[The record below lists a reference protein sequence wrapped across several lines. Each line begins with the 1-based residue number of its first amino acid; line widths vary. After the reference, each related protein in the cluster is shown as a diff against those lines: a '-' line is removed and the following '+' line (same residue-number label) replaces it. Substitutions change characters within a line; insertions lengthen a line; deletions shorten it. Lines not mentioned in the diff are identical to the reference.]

1 MDSKKQEGDCYES
14 TNTNILQA
22 QDLSKPPRY
31 QQQAQRRFAGCND
44 RGRAGSCR
52 RSSRPTNQAELV
64 NGKAIHSCVVVG
76 GPP

>member
-1 MDSKKQEGDCYES
+1 MSLLTRISFRHKICRSRRDTSSRPKGDSLDATIEAE
-14 TNTNILQA
+14 LA
-22 QDLSKPPRY
+22 
-31 QQQAQRRFAGCND
+31 
-44 RGRAGSCR
+44 RAS